1 MMIQSEDQEIDRAL
15 ELCQLIRNDLLKCVG
30 IVQRL
35 DRKYNEPN
43 RYRIDVKPFHLD
55 PMLGRPNS
63 PSLSGLGLT
72 RSSKVSGSL
81 LSLVSCAE
89 VKQEG
94 RTSNELNAIF
104 VDLNSK
110 CIKLRRELEA
120 TTAHAQRIMNC
131 SLRQDRVQH
140 RMLMGPQ
147 SSKTLI
153 CRHWGNNSS
162 TTKTMSSG
170 IKRSFRINE

>member
-15 ELCQLIRNDLLKCVG
+15 ELCKLIRSDLLKCVG

-43 RYRIDVKPFHLD
+43 RYRIDMKPFHMD

-63 PSLSGLGLT
+63 PSLSALCLA
-72 RSSKVSGSL
+72 RSSNVSVSM
-81 LSLVSCAE
+81 LSLASCAGA
-89 VKQEG
+89 VKNEG

-120 TTAHAQRIMNC
+120 TTAHAQRITNC

-153 CRHWGNNSS
+153 CKH
-162 TTKTMSSG
+162 
-170 IKRSFRINE
+170 